1 MVAETVVPDR
11 VPEDT
16 LQPRYDETAPHRY
29 DEKEPHFDTDL
40 KSEADSEDDRI
51 VDLFSSFPPAKGV
64 EHEPNPLTARAVIV
78 GIILGSL
85 VNASNVYLGLKT
97 GFTFPATMFG
107 AIFGYGFILMLTKS
121 LPHVPILGGKFGPQE
136 NSIIQA
142 AATGAGG
149 MSGVFV
155 AGLPAMYRLD
165 LLSDDPKKDFGRIL
179 TITFVCAFF
188 GLFAAVPLRRFF
200 IINVARE
207 LNLVFPTPTATAMT
221 IRSMHAVGS
230 GAADALRKI
239 KALGIA
245 FIIALLIICVG
256 QYADGILHNWH
267 IFTWFYV
274 WSGYTASGLLEPEN
288 WGWYIQLTP
297 AFFGSG
303 ILVGLN
309 AAVSWWGGTVVAW
322 GLIGPLLVHYGEC
335 IGIAVGEGKWE
346 GITRFSVMTG
356 VDDPDYVPSP
366 RYWMLWPGVM
376 VLMVYSLIEFF
387 LHGKVVWDG
396 IKFAVHESARSINN
410 RLQARGHSNAWFA
423 KQAAKADADGGVEDF
438 ASAQDQVP
446 TWVWVA
452 GTLAALVLAMIVS
465 EVQFHMNAGLALL
478 ACILGVIFA
487 FMSIYGGAVT
497 DCAPLTASAKAS
509 QLVYGGITKNHFAI
523 KDAQRINLVA
533 GNIASGTADVANS
546 LVSDFR
552 VGFLLKT
559 PPKLQFYAQA
569 MGTVVS
575 VFLAPGIFVLFMS
588 AYPCVYRPSD
598 DPADICPF
606 AAPSVAAWQAVAT
619 AVTMP
624 SIPIPKSSAYFSIAM
639 GILCAVQAI
648 VKHFWLVGS
657 REKYRD
663 WLPNWMSVGV
673 AWVLG
678 PDSGYANAILFG
690 SITAWWWR
698 KWFNNHFE
706 MYAFAIAAGLIAGEG
721 FGGVI
726 NAALELGKVSGSF
739 KGTEIALPG
748 AEWTASEAQEAKDAA
763 KHHYGFISLFRI
775 FDAEKTCPAA
785 PSLKWPAWVEQHSD
799 YKHVFHQGPE
809 RTQQQIDGEDREK
822 HKKRKYPDSVL
833 IQESFVV
840 GNPPLQ
846 VARYCTFQGTM
857 EFLSY
862 IDIIVP
868 EVVGK
873 AALLAVNFRPN
884 EDTINAN
891 APDSMKFIEQIYE
904 DFRARGVEENASSMP
919 KPTPNDVL
927 KAYDEDEEI
936 KSFVDRVAK
945 LCPRPNLI
953 PVLNK
958 HVDSRVL
965 SNKEQISPKAFVL
978 AHSVQILLFAPMDW
992 DRERVYSRD
1001 REEYV
1006 HQFPT
1011 PAEFGGGTGTH
1022 VAGLFSKED
1031 LHCAIL
1037 IFYALVCRRS
1047 KRTAWITRTP
1057 SSNAN
1062 EAGFVG
1068 YFDESAAASAEVPEV
1083 GDTVMDVSLVAG
1095 AKLRASVNEKS
1106 LERRVA
1112 QKSWT
1117 KKYREQQMD
1126 GGRDIDLLG
1135 DDQIP
1140 PDPDALPAATGNHNV
1155 DVCAALLESAQS
1167 TGPKLAIKARIAEA
1181 RIKDMEP
1188 LSKTSFKAVIGLL
1201 NSVHGKHDFDAKL
1214 AQLQKTITHV
1224 DSFLP
1229 DNEIND
1235 FIRSQEES
1243 EVVTEFRRANPEKK
1257 KSCENVES
1265 LKPHQVE
1272 DAVSTVQRGETF
1284 WRHTFL
1290 SNDMGTGKTKIYY
1303 STIVLNQRRQEER
1316 YNMDMETRDESDI
1329 KFYPSLIL
1337 TPVNAIC
1344 QTWKEGYENFKNLD
1358 IFVYYSTPSEFP
1370 ERKARVVDN
1379 NKFISLL
1386 NQFADRA
1393 HDPKNGRVV
1402 VISTYPTW
1410 SSRAVL
1416 KRERLF
1422 VFKDGKAPA
1431 SVMKQRTKARDGS
1444 EAQDEDVEGE
1454 QEEEAVI
1461 KKYTASELNM
1471 DDIEFITQNETEAA
1485 EKADGN
1491 LIEYLSKDE
1500 AFSKATFEFI
1510 VVDDAHVA
1518 KKLNGIYNHML
1529 RLLDWKK
1536 LFLLDKVPQFAA
1548 LQDAFNKSGGKC
1560 RLWMTNPV
1568 IFRAAGSAFNWG
1580 TDAGHRVVR
1589 PIYKMLQVRRTMRTP
1604 LKLPDGNVCCPA
1616 QDLLPSTIVLE
1627 EVTHDETKEIVDV
1640 VRKMGQDQAK
1650 KLFQKKMKESS
1661 IEDMHRSGNSE
1672 TISHQIKDSPPKMN
1686 FGEHRKGVLISFD
1699 WRNYKLLSS
1708 DNPVIFWKQDA
1719 VNQCMK
1725 EVRDPKTVRTNSQM
1739 ERENKKQAASSPPV
1753 VSVDKVQELLRD
1765 DINGGLNF
1773 FFHQTNMDPSQLPPS
1788 DRAGYI
1794 HWLCYMSPVMTRT
1807 LDLVWQYVRE
1817 EKERVL
1823 VYVDSPWIQAIVVQ
1837 LFTIAGFDV
1846 VTVRPSDSSIT
1857 KNNIIAKWND
1867 PSSGIEVF
1875 VANASNMGTSV
1886 NMHTCCCRGIFMNWL
1901 MTAKAMLQI
1910 IGRLIRIN
1918 QAKPV
1923 KFHLIKLKNSYYD
1936 NIERICFT
1944 KWANQLSAEVMLPD
1958 WMTDAMREICIFEL
1972 IKTSWHQPFNRYAW
1986 VVERD
1991 VSGHDM
1997 EYHSNDMIGLGHVF
2011 SVVAKLLLDN
2021 PKTQIQDWWTENVE
2035 WIVDGCREL
2044 TSTFESSEKIE
2055 AHLSSSPEELSNH
2068 FFERLVAAVAK
2079 ARDRGSKERGA
2090 ENRHNQTRRGVE
2102 DRKHEQQ
2109 PGDEFSDSE
2118 DEESSDIDHMAQEH
2132 EELEQAEIDAPFSDT
2147 AGPETR
2153 DRGMKRKARDDG
2165 RDGGTFKKQDTSTN

>member
-726 NAALELGKVSGSF
+726 NAALELGKHPRQYAAWTPAKKTAG
-739 KGTEIALPG
+739 KTPRQR
-748 AEWTASEAQEAKDAA
+748 TASEAQEAKDAA
-763 KHHYGFISLFRI
+763 KHHHGFISLFRI

-945 LCPRPNLI
+945 LCPRPTLI

-965 SNKEQISPKAFVL
+965 SNKEQISTKAFVL
-978 AHSVQILLFAPMDW
+978 AHAIQILLFAPMDW

-1083 GDTVMDVSLVAG
+1083 GDTVMDVFLVAG

-1126 GGRDIDLLG
+1126 GGRDIDLLV

-1243 EVVTEFRRANPEKK
+1243 EVVTEFRRANPEK
-1257 KSCENVES
+1257 
-1265 LKPHQVE
+1265 
-1272 DAVSTVQRGETF
+1272 
-1284 WRHTFL
+1284 
-1290 SNDMGTGKTKIYY
+1290 
-1303 STIVLNQRRQEER
+1303 
-1316 YNMDMETRDESDI
+1316 
-1329 KFYPSLIL
+1329 
-1337 TPVNAIC
+1337 
-1344 QTWKEGYENFKNLD
+1344 
-1358 IFVYYSTPSEFP
+1358 
-1370 ERKARVVDN
+1370 
-1379 NKFISLL
+1379 
-1386 NQFADRA
+1386 
-1393 HDPKNGRVV
+1393 
-1402 VISTYPTW
+1402 
-1410 SSRAVL
+1410 
-1416 KRERLF
+1416 
-1422 VFKDGKAPA
+1422 
-1431 SVMKQRTKARDGS
+1431 
-1444 EAQDEDVEGE
+1444 
-1454 QEEEAVI
+1454 EEELV
-1461 KKYTASELNM
+1461 N
-1471 DDIEFITQNETEAA
+1471 
-1485 EKADGN
+1485 
-1491 LIEYLSKDE
+1491 
-1500 AFSKATFEFI
+1500 
-1510 VVDDAHVA
+1510 
-1518 KKLNGIYNHML
+1518 
-1529 RLLDWKK
+1529 
-1536 LFLLDKVPQFAA
+1536 
-1548 LQDAFNKSGGKC
+1548 
-1560 RLWMTNPV
+1560 
-1568 IFRAAGSAFNWG
+1568 FRQL
-1580 TDAGHRVVR
+1580 H
-1589 PIYKMLQVRRTMRTP
+1589 
-1604 LKLPDGNVCCPA
+1604 
-1616 QDLLPSTIVLE
+1616 
-1627 EVTHDETKEIVDV
+1627 H
-1640 VRKMGQDQAK
+1640 
-1650 KLFQKKMKESS
+1650 QKQ
-1661 IEDMHRSGNSE
+1661 HYC
-1672 TISHQIKDSPPKMN
+1672 Q
-1686 FGEHRKGVLISFD
+1686 
-1699 WRNYKLLSS
+1699 
-1708 DNPVIFWKQDA
+1708 
-1719 VNQCMK
+1719 
-1725 EVRDPKTVRTNSQM
+1725 
-1739 ERENKKQAASSPPV
+1739 
-1753 VSVDKVQELLRD
+1753 
-1765 DINGGLNF
+1765 
-1773 FFHQTNMDPSQLPPS
+1773 
-1788 DRAGYI
+1788 
-1794 HWLCYMSPVMTRT
+1794 
-1807 LDLVWQYVRE
+1807 
-1817 EKERVL
+1817 
-1823 VYVDSPWIQAIVVQ
+1823 
-1837 LFTIAGFDV
+1837 
-1846 VTVRPSDSSIT
+1846 
-1857 KNNIIAKWND
+1857 
-1867 PSSGIEVF
+1867 VF

-1936 NIERICFT
+1936 NIERICVT

-1972 IKTSWHQPFNRYAW
+1972 IKTSWHQPFNRYVW

-1991 VSGHDM
+1991 ISGHDM

-2044 TSTFESSEKIE
+2044 TSTFESPEKIE

-2068 FFERLVAAVAK
+2068 FFERLVAAVAE

>member
-16 LQPRYDETAPHRY
+16 LQPRYDETTQPRY
-29 DEKEPHFDTDL
+29 DEKEPHFDMDL

-51 VDLFSSFPPAKGV
+51 TDLFSSFPPAKGV

-121 LPHVPILGGKFGPQE
+121 LPHVPLLGGKFGPQE

-356 VDDPDYVPSP
+356 VDEPDYVPSP

-438 ASAQDQVP
+438 ASAQEQVP
-446 TWVWVA
+446 TWVWVV

-478 ACILGVIFA
+478 ACVLGVIFA

-588 AYPCVYRPSD
+588 AYPCVYKPSD

-748 AEWTASEAQEAKDAA
+748 AEWSVHTIEGKGTS
-763 KHHYGFISLFRI
+763 YG
-775 FDAEKTCPAA
+775 
-785 PSLKWPAWVEQHSD
+785 
-799 YKHVFHQGPE
+799 
-809 RTQQQIDGEDREK
+809 
-822 HKKRKYPDSVL
+822 
-833 IQESFVV
+833 
-840 GNPPLQ
+840 
-846 VARYCTFQGTM
+846 
-857 EFLSY
+857 
-862 IDIIVP
+862 
-868 EVVGK
+868 EVK
-873 AALLAVNFRPN
+873 
-884 EDTINAN
+884 
-891 APDSMKFIEQIYE
+891 
-904 DFRARGVEENASSMP
+904 
-919 KPTPNDVL
+919 
-927 KAYDEDEEI
+927 EI
-936 KSFVDRVAK
+936 KSFVDSVAK

-965 SNKEQISPKAFVL
+965 PIKEQTSLETSVL
-978 AHSVQILLFAPMDW
+978 THAIQILLFAPMAA
-992 DRERVYSRD
+992 
-1001 REEYV
+1001 
-1006 HQFPT
+1006 P
-1011 PAEFGGGTGTH
+1011 
-1022 VAGLFSKED
+1022 KE
-1031 LHCAIL
+1031 LG
-1037 IFYALVCRRS
+1037 R
-1047 KRTAWITRTP
+1047 
-1057 SSNAN
+1057 
-1062 EAGFVG
+1062 
-1068 YFDESAAASAEVPEV
+1068 
-1083 GDTVMDVSLVAG
+1083 
-1095 AKLRASVNEKS
+1095 
-1106 LERRVA
+1106 
-1112 QKSWT
+1112 
-1117 KKYREQQMD
+1117 KYREQQKED
-1126 GGRDIDLLG
+1126 GRDIDLLS
-1135 DDQIP
+1135 DDHIHQ
-1140 PDPDALPAATGNHNV
+1140 DPDALPEVTGNQHV
-1155 DVCAALLESAQS
+1155 DVCTALLQSAQS
-1167 TGPKLAIKARIAEA
+1167 IRPKLTINARIAEA
-1181 RIKDMEP
+1181 RIIDMEP
-1188 LSKTSFKAVIGLL
+1188 LSKRNFKVVISRL
-1201 NSVHGKHDFDAKL
+1201 NTVHRKQGFDANF
-1214 AQLQKTITHV
+1214 ARIRDTITQV
-1224 DSFLP
+1224 DSFIP
-1229 DNEIND
+1229 KNKIND
-1235 FIRSQEES
+1235 FRSQEES
-1243 EVVTEFRRANPEKK
+1243 EVVTEFRRAHPDKEA
-1257 KSCENVES
+1257 EL
-1265 LKPHQVE
+1265 LK
-1272 DAVSTVQRGETF
+1272 
-1284 WRHTFL
+1284 L
-1290 SNDMGTGKTKIYY
+1290 SRQHIIAL
-1303 STIVLNQRRQEER
+1303 SQRRQEER
-1316 YNMDMETRDESDI
+1316 YNLEMEAQGESNI
-1329 KFYPSLIL
+1329 RFYPSLII
-1337 TPVNAIC
+1337 TPVSSIC
-1344 QTWKEGYENFKNLD
+1344 QTWRKAHENLKNLE

-1370 ERKARVVDN
+1370 EMKAKN
-1379 NKFISLL
+1379 SLL
-1386 NQFADRA
+1386 FSINSLIVSMQND
-1393 HDPKNGRVV
+1393 RVV
-1402 VISTYPTW
+1402 VISTYPAW
-1410 SSRAVL
+1410 SSRAIL
-1416 KRERLF
+1416 NRETLF
-1422 VFKDGKAPA
+1422 VFKDGKAPT
-1431 SVMKQRTKARDGS
+1431 SVIKQQGSTKDRS
-1444 EAQDEDVEGE
+1444 EAQDEGVEKDENGD
-1454 QEEEAVI
+1454 EEESATI
-1461 KKYTASELNM
+1461 KNYTTRELNM
-1471 DDIEFITQNETEAA
+1471 DDIEFIDQNETEAA
-1485 EKADGN
+1485 EKAHGN
-1491 LIEYLSKDE
+1491 LIEYLSEVE
-1500 AFSKATFEFI
+1500 AFSKATCGFI
-1510 VVDDAHVA
+1510 VADEALNA
-1518 KKLNGIYNHML
+1518 KKLNGTYNHML
-1529 RLLDWKK
+1529 RLLDWKM
-1536 LFLLDKVPQFAA
+1536 LLWV
-1548 LQDAFNKSGGKC
+1548 SG
-1560 RLWMTNPV
+1560 T
-1568 IFRAAGSAFNWG
+1568 
-1580 TDAGHRVVR
+1580 
-1589 PIYKMLQVRRTMRTP
+1589 PILSS
-1604 LKLPDGNVCCPA
+1604 LK
-1616 QDLLPSTIVLE
+1616 DLLS
-1627 EVTHDETKEIVDV
+1627 
-1640 VRKMGQDQAK
+1640 
-1650 KLFQKKMKESS
+1650 
-1661 IEDMHRSGNSE
+1661 
-1672 TISHQIKDSPPKMN
+1672 
-1686 FGEHRKGVLISFD
+1686 
-1699 WRNYKLLSS
+1699 
-1708 DNPVIFWKQDA
+1708 
-1719 VNQCMK
+1719 
-1725 EVRDPKTVRTNSQM
+1725 
-1739 ERENKKQAASSPPV
+1739 
-1753 VSVDKVQELLRD
+1753 LLR
-1765 DINGGLNF
+1765 
-1773 FFHQTNMDPSQLPPS
+1773 
-1788 DRAGYI
+1788 
-1794 HWLCYMSPVMTRT
+1794 
-1807 LDLVWQYVRE
+1807 
-1817 EKERVL
+1817 
-1823 VYVDSPWIQAIVVQ
+1823 
-1837 LFTIAGFDV
+1837 
-1846 VTVRPSDSSIT
+1846 VTGAT
-1857 KNNIIAKWND
+1857 Y
-1867 PSSGIEVF
+1867 GIEPDVDF
-1875 VANASNMGTSV
+1875 RS
-1886 NMHTCCCRGIFMNWL
+1886 
-1901 MTAKAMLQI
+1901 
-1910 IGRLIRIN
+1910 IG
-1918 QAKPV
+1918 
-1923 KFHLIKLKNSYYD
+1923 
-1936 NIERICFT
+1936 
-1944 KWANQLSAEVMLPD
+1944 
-1958 WMTDAMREICIFEL
+1958 
-1972 IKTSWHQPFNRYAW
+1972 
-1986 VVERD
+1986 
-1991 VSGHDM
+1991 
-1997 EYHSNDMIGLGHVF
+1997 
-2011 SVVAKLLLDN
+2011 
-2021 PKTQIQDWWTENVE
+2021 
-2035 WIVDGCREL
+2035 
-2044 TSTFESSEKIE
+2044 
-2055 AHLSSSPEELSNH
+2055 
-2068 FFERLVAAVAK
+2068 
-2079 ARDRGSKERGA
+2079 
-2090 ENRHNQTRRGVE
+2090 
-2102 DRKHEQQ
+2102 
-2109 PGDEFSDSE
+2109 
-2118 DEESSDIDHMAQEH
+2118 
-2132 EELEQAEIDAPFSDT
+2132 
-2147 AGPETR
+2147 
-2153 DRGMKRKARDDG
+2153 
-2165 RDGGTFKKQDTSTN
+2165 